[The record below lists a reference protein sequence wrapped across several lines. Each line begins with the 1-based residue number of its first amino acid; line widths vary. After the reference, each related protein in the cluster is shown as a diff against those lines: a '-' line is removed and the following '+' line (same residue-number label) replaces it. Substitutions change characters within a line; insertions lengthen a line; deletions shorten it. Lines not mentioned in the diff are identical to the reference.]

1 MGEKQSRKKVLKIL
15 SRIDASAFDIQDF
28 AIQVR
33 ASSLG
38 ELLEDAAKADEAIIY
53 SDNNE
58 LARLLW
64 ERIGNAD
71 VSEVPPQIGEELFYF
86 VGLRRQGENQA
97 KVKDLVVY
105 RCVVSKGIWLGY

>member
-1 MGEKQSRKKVLKIL
+1 MGEKQSRKKVLKII

-53 SDNNE
+53 SDNDE
-58 LARLLW
+58 LVRLLW

-71 VSEVPPQIGEELFYF
+71 ISVVPPQIGEELFYL
-86 VGLRRQGENQA
+86 VGLRRQGEGPA
-97 KVKDLVVY
+97 KAENVVVY
-105 RCVVSKGIWLGY
+105 RCVTARGAWL

>member
-1 MGEKQSRKKVLKIL
+1 MGEKQSRKKVLKII
-15 SRIDASAFDIQDF
+15 SRIDASAFDMPDF

-53 SDNNE
+53 SDNDE
-58 LARLLW
+58 LVRLLW

-71 VSEVPPQIGEELFYF
+71 VSEVPPHIGEEVFYL
-86 VGLRRQGENQA
+86 VGLRKKGEDPA
-97 KVKDLVVY
+97 KVDDVVVY
-105 RCVVSKGIWLGY
+105 RCVTARGAWL